1 MTPREFTLKRRT
13 FLTGLAATVAMRA
26 ASVTKPAPLG
36 IGQIGTVHAHAAGKL
51 QTARDL
57 PELWTVSG
65 WVETDNRRAEAMK
78 GVKAYAGLPRLEEP
92 ELLGNPDVKAVIVET
107 AVEDA
112 CAAALRALR
121 AGKHVHL
128 DKPGALNHAEF
139 KAMRLEAEQRGLTV
153 QLGYMLRYNP
163 GFQLLFDVVRQGWIG
178 EILEVEASMSKKSG
192 DAERAA
198 IGALPGGAMFELGCH
213 PIDAILTLLG
223 KPARVLASSTPTR
236 RDGVKDNQLAVLEYA
251 QASATVRINVSD
263 PFGGERRRFMVGG
276 TEGTLELLPMESGR
290 GTLWLS
296 RERGS
301 YKRGKQA
308 LTLPSAG
315 GRYTGEFID
324 LAKVVRGEKPLA
336 WNASHDVAVHETVLR
351 AGGAWA

>member
-1 MTPREFTLKRRT
+1 MHPHVHSLSRRT
-13 FLTGLAATVAMRA
+13 FLTGLAAAAAVRA
-26 ASVTKPAPLG
+26 ASASGPTPLG
-36 IGQIGTVHAHAAGKL
+36 IGQIGTTHAHAAGKI
-51 QTARDL
+51 QAVREL
-57 PELWTVSG
+57 PALWTIAG
-65 WVETDNRRAEAMK
+65 WVEPDARRAEAMSR
-78 GVKAYAGLPRLEEP
+78 VKAYAGLRRLEEA
-92 ELLGNPDVKAVIVET
+92 ELLANPAVKVVIVET

-112 CAAALRALR
+112 CATALRALR

-153 QLGYMLRYNP
+153 QMGYMLRYNP
-163 GFQLLFDVVRQGWIG
+163 GFELLFDVVRQGWIG
-178 EILEVEASMSKKSG
+178 EILEIEASMSKQSG

-213 PIDAILTLLG
+213 PIDVILTLLG
-223 KPARVLASSTPTR
+223 RPARVLASSTPTQ
-236 RDGVKDNQLAVLEYA
+236 RDGVKDNQLAVLEYPR
-251 QASATVRINVSD
+251 ASATVRINVSD

-290 GTLWLS
+290 GTLWLT

-301 YKRGKQA
+301 YKRGRQA
-308 LTLPSAG
+308 LALPSAG

-336 WNASHDVAVHETVLR
+336 WTAAHDVAVHETVLR
-351 AGGAWA
+351 ASGVWE